1 MTKVVAKK
9 TAPPAAKPQEDVL
22 AALEKLDAD
31 QTKLTEAR
39 AKLVA
44 GAKEALLARG
54 EQIVVQLRALG
65 FSYKFSTTVS
75 SEKPKSH
82 KKGAGQAINHTP
94 RGICPVCHYSTQP
107 NHDGRSHR
115 WQEAKGPFTAAE
127 LAERGL
133 TRI

>member
-1 MTKVVAKK
+1 MTKPVAKK
-9 TAPPAAKPQEDVL
+9 TTPPAAKPQDDIL
-22 AALEKLDAD
+22 AALEKIDAD
-31 QTKLTEAR
+31 AAKLTEAR
-39 AKLVA
+39 TKLVA
-44 GAKEALLARG
+44 GAKAALLAKG
-54 EQIVVQLRALG
+54 EQIIVQLRGLG

-75 SEKPKSH
+75 PEKPKSH

-115 WQEAKGPFTAAE
+115 RQETKGPFTATE